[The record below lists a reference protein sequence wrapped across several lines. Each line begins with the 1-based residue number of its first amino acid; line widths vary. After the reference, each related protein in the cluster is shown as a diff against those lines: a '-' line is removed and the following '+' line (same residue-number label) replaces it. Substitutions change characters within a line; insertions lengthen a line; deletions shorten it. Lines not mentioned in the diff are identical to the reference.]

1 MIAPNFDEYIPWIEK
16 YRPKEISDVID
27 QNHITKFLKSSAIKK
42 NVKFNF
48 LWFARYR
55 KHLLF

>member
-27 QNHITKFLKSSAIKK
+27 QNHVTKFLKSEVQSKK
-42 NVKFNF
+42 KI
-48 LWFARYR
+48 
-55 KHLLF
+55 